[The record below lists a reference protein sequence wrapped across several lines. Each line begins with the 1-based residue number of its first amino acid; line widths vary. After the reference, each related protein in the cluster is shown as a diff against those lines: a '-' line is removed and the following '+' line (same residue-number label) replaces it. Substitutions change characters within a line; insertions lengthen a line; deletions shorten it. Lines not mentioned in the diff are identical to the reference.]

1 MSETT
6 KTNILWKV
14 AQLTMSMASV
24 RYRALLPI
32 VAMQD
37 QKSINNKITANHE
50 VNLSKV
56 DILIFVKSFSPCD
69 LMLAQRAH
77 SKNIPIILDL
87 CDNIFIEN
95 YGAKKGRTKSSAK
108 EHFISMSTLSSG
120 IVSSTESLSAI
131 IKNKIE
137 FEIPIQIIPDGIETA
152 PIRER
157 MKKIV
162 KLSEKDAH
170 KSYKL
175 IELSENIQN
184 TCGQLKAVAK
194 EPLSNTIPFYLEK
207 VKFLLTNNIDQL
219 LCKATKRAKDN
230 ITTRINIT
238 RDEEKKHD
246 YKQILWCGNH
256 GAAYS
261 NFGMLD
267 ILLEKE
273 SLENI
278 AKDIPVE
285 LIVVS
290 NCQKK
295 YNEHIKPLAIKSRYI
310 EWDADEIDHHLKN
323 ADVTIIP
330 NSLNEFS
337 LCKSAN
343 RTLLS
348 LSMGTPVVATSTPAL
363 LPLKECIILD
373 DFERGLRSYLC
384 NPSTSRQHIS
394 LAKTAIEDLYGINKI
409 KRGWLDVIKRTEI
422 CRPEHTIST
431 ITELA
436 IIIQLPQDIEL
447 ARPLWE
453 EAKKRGIS
461 TIILTSLSASE
472 RWPPINNLKN
482 ETETPSRI
490 LPDKIQLEDA
500 IGILNSVKALI
511 SVTESNLGPHRFA
524 HKLTKIAN
532 SCGVYTA
539 TMQHGFENIGLTY
552 NDDTHNIKT
561 INFASRRIY
570 TWGHNETLD
579 KNIPPK
585 VKKKCFPVG
594 CTKFTA
600 TRKPSSKDII
610 PKNRPI
616 IGIFENLHWHRY
628 SREYRRNFIRNLEW
642 ACQQN
647 PNIDFLIKP
656 HPTGAWL
663 TKIDE
668 SEKPTIDNLIIIG
681 QNNTSL
687 SNRNSSSIIE
697 NLMAVITTPSTIAL
711 DACLVNKPVAIVS
724 ENLETSNYHPLSML
738 RNKEDWQEFI
748 IATLDDCLL
757 IKEQEKSTNF
767 INRTLISGNATSRI
781 LEDIELYI

>member
-1 MSETT
+1 MSEPT
-6 KTNILWKV
+6 KTTILWKV
-14 AQLTMSMASV
+14 ANLAMSMASV

-32 VAMQD
+32 VALQN
-37 QKSINNKITANHE
+37 QKSINNKITASHE
-50 VNLSKV
+50 VDLSKV
-56 DILIFVKSFSPCD
+56 DILIFVKSFSPSD

-87 CDNIFIEN
+87 CDNIFIAN
-95 YGAKKGRTKSSAK
+95 YGAKKGRSKSSAK
-108 EHFISMSTLSSG
+108 DHFISMSILSSA
-120 IVSSTESLSAI
+120 IVSSTEPLSNI
-131 IKNKIE
+131 IRNEIDV
-137 FEIPIQIIPDGIETA
+137 EIPIQVIPDGIETA
-152 PIRER
+152 HIREQ
-157 MKKIV
+157 MKKIIA
-162 KLSEKDAH
+162 LSEKEAH
-170 KSYKL
+170 AATTL
-175 IELSENIQN
+175 IKLSENILN
-184 TCGQLKAVAK
+184 TCGQLKVVAK

-207 VKFLLTNNIDQL
+207 VRYLLTNNNL
-219 LCKATKRAKDN
+219 LCKLSRRTKDN
-230 ITTRINIT
+230 IASIFSIT
-238 RDEEKKHD
+238 MDGKTKHN

-273 SLENI
+273 ALEKI
-278 AKDIPVE
+278 AKDIAVE
-285 LIVVS
+285 LIIVS
-290 NCQKK
+290 NCQNK

-323 ADVTIIP
+323 SDVTIIP
-330 NSLNEFS
+330 NSLDEFS

-363 LPLKECIILD
+363 LPLRECIILD
-373 DFERGLRSYLC
+373 DFEEGLRSYL
-384 NPSTSRQHIS
+384 NNQGTSEEHIS
-394 LAKTAIEDLYGINKI
+394 LAKTLIEDLYGIKKI
-409 KRGWLDVIKRTEI
+409 EIKWLDLIKRTKI
-422 CRPEHTIST
+422 GKPENTSST

-453 EAKKRGIS
+453 ETKRRGIT

-472 RWPPINNLKN
+472 RWPPINNLIN
-482 ETETPSRI
+482 ETATLSRI

-500 IGILNSVKALI
+500 VEILDSVKALI
-511 SVTESNLGPHRFA
+511 SVSESNLGPHRFA
-524 HKLTKIAN
+524 YRLTKIAN
-532 SCGVYTA
+532 RCGVFTA

-552 NDDTHNIKT
+552 NDDTHNIKS

-579 KNIPPK
+579 KHISPK

-594 CTKFTA
+594 CTKFSA
-600 TRKPSSKDII
+600 TNISNSKDVI
-610 PKNRPI
+610 PKNQPI

-628 SREYRRNFIRNLEW
+628 SREYRKNFIRNLEW
-642 ACQQN
+642 VCAQN

-668 SEKPTIDNLIIIG
+668 SEKPTIDNLIIID

-711 DACLVNKPVAIVS
+711 DACLANKPVAIVS
-724 ENLETSNYHPLSML
+724 ENLETSSYNPLSML

-748 IATLDDCLL
+748 AAVLDDYLL
-757 IKEQEKSTNF
+757 IKEQEKSTIF
-767 INRTLISGNATSRI
+767 VNRTLVSGNATSRI